1 MQNLLTGGVV
11 MKIKYLLFFLSLS
24 ILFFLLNLKTLCF
37 FASLFS
43 IMPMSSCISY
53 YTEILSKRFGDKA
66 GGMLN
71 ATAGNI
77 SEILICIFAL
87 KSNMFEL
94 IKAGLIGSIIG
105 NILFVLG
112 ISIFLGGI
120 KYQEQTF
127 NKNIARTNLSLLF
140 LALSGIIIVSIYD
153 RINLYSSNISLLS
166 FGVALILIF
175 VYILG
180 LIFSLVT
187 HRNIFIVQGEESFHA
202 NNGESN
208 IPLISTK
215 KAFILLGIFTIL
227 VAVESRFLV
236 NSIEYLSFRYNI
248 PQNFIGIIIIPL
260 ASNASEYITA
270 IIMAL
275 KNRIGLCIEIAVGSG
290 MQIALFAAPLITII
304 GYIIS
309 KPIGFVYDFYHI
321 TSLIISLVLAFYVF
335 QDGKTYW
342 IEGAI
347 LIATYFIIGLGYA
360 LM

>member
-1 MQNLLTGGVV
+1 MFTGGDA
-11 MKIKYLLFFLSLS
+11 MKIKYLLIFLPLS

-37 FASLFS
+37 FTSLFS
-43 IMPMSSCISY
+43 IMPMSSFISN
-53 YTEILSKRFGDKA
+53 YTEILSKKYGDKA
-66 GGMLN
+66 GGILN
-71 ATAGNI
+71 STAGNI
-77 SEILICIFAL
+77 PEIIICIFAL

-94 IKAGLIGSIIG
+94 IKAGLIGSMIG
-105 NILFVLG
+105 NLLFVLG

-140 LALSGIIIVSIYD
+140 LALTGIIIVSIYNK
-153 RINLYSSNISLLS
+153 INLCSSNISLLS
-166 FGVALILIF
+166 FGVVLILIL

-187 HRNIFIVQGEESFHA
+187 HRNIFIVQGEESLQA
-202 NNGESN
+202 NNNESD
-208 IPLISTK
+208 IPLMGSK
-215 KAFILLGIFTIL
+215 KALILLIIFTLL
-227 VAVESRFLV
+227 VTVESRFLV
-236 NSIEYLSFRYNI
+236 SSIEYLTLKYNI
-248 PQNFIGIIIIPL
+248 SQNFIGIIIIPL

-304 GYIIS
+304 GYVIS
-309 KPIGFVYDFYHI
+309 KPIGYVYDFYHI
-321 TSLIISLVLAFYVF
+321 TSLIISLGLAFYVF